1 MEISTPNDK
10 IPAIEP
16 IVNDA
21 IPSSISPNEEA
32 VSTEEIA
39 EKASVDIPTVD
50 IQSMNTEVEEEIE
63 EEDFVIKENED
74 FEFAQAVS
82 VSRGD

>member
-1 MEISTPNDK
+1 MSTPNDK
-10 IPAIEP
+10 ISAIEP
-16 IVNDA
+16 VVNDA

-39 EKASVDIPTVD
+39 EKASGDIPTVD
-50 IQSMNTEVEEEIE
+50 VQPMNTEVEEEI

-82 VSRGD
+82 ASTGD

>member
-1 MEISTPNDK
+1 MEISTPHDNL
-10 IPAIEP
+10 PAIEP

-39 EKASVDIPTVD
+39 EKASGDIPTLDV
-50 IQSMNTEVEEEIE
+50 QPMNTEVAEEV

-82 VSRGD
+82 APRGD